1 MLKFSTRENMKI
13 FKRFLLFVLCTLPS
27 VVGAQVATTVGGNL
41 TAYNP
46 TGPSVGNNDYNS
58 MMNVRS
64 TVSGAGATA
73 NFGNCNSLILRCA
86 QPKCSGCT
94 SMEIARPIVS
104 GCVNSISECKQYGND
119 LIEYISGQMVS
130 SVSARIQQ
138 QQAAADAAAA
148 QAAAQQSSAEMQA
161 LQQQLAQMQTQM
173 AQQNAQ
179 SEQIARLQADLDA
192 QRAAT
197 ASAQQAAADAVAA
210 QAAAKQQAETSTS
223 VTTVSDEQR
232 AAIDAGATDEVL
244 VRQRIGGQIL
254 TKVENAEMALKG
266 LKNVM
271 ENAFSYAGCDSRGN
285 NCAGPKRVKIFKQ
298 KAGEFF
304 DPYAEVVDEM
314 YSALEMALAVG
325 VDVSDVIM
333 MLSGSCNQW
342 GRFLCDTNTVIEN
355 GKKVVKHVPLRYSQH
370 EEVDVDIEGENTAE
384 GAIHTKVGNSCING
398 RSVAISGYVKG
409 GHECAPGAAIP
420 PQDDARCTLLELIDA
435 SKDGEDAV
443 RREWLDENYDGDRM
457 IRVGCATSAL
467 DNIKLFAGRS
477 KARAAMLDID
487 TLERML
493 NQDAPEF
500 VTTNK
505 WSNSGEG
512 VLGRT
517 KYCGLTE
524 KGYRNLQNAIS
535 NKRLDES
542 KVCVPY
548 DDLMYEARRGYISS
562 VDSSSSEREAISG
575 AGHLKGCRAYYS
587 ASISCDLKFEPY
599 EGTEIPI
606 SSADVGINENLKQRG
621 TCTYNSTKCYVD
633 GYELKEMTEAQCKKI
648 HGDGKYDFDGSTKV
662 CTKNN

>member
-1 MLKFSTRENMKI
+1 MNL
-13 FKRFLLFVLCTLPS
+13 FKRFLLLILCALPS
-27 VVGAQVATTVGGNL
+27 VAGAQVASTMGSNL

-46 TGPSVGNNDYNS
+46 TGPSVGNNEYNS

-64 TVSGAGATA
+64 TVSGGGATA

-86 QPKCSGCT
+86 QPKCSGCS

-130 SVSARIQQ
+130 TVSARIQQ

-148 QAAAQQSSAEMQA
+148 QAAAQAVAQQSSAEMQA

-179 SEQIARLQADLDA
+179 SEQIARLQADLEE

-197 ASAQQAAADAVAA
+197 ASAQQAAADAAA
-210 QAAAKQQAETSTS
+210 TQAQQQQTS
-223 VTTVSDEQR
+223 VRTVSASQQ
-232 AAIDAGATDEVL
+232 AAIDAGVSDDVL
-244 VRQRIGGQIL
+244 LRQQIGGQIL

-271 ENAFSYAGCDSRGN
+271 DDAFKYAGCDSRGN
-285 NCAGPKRVKIFKQ
+285 NCAAPKRVKIFKQ

-342 GRFLCDTNTVIEN
+342 GRFLCATEEVTEEN
-355 GKKVVKHVPLRYSQH
+355 DKGESIKTVKHVPLRYSD
-370 EEVDVDIEGENTAE
+370 EDAPAVDIKGEKL
-384 GAIHTKVGNSCING
+384 KVGNSCING

-409 GHECAPGAAIP
+409 GQECADGMAIP

-435 SKDGEDAV
+435 SKDGDDAV

-467 DNIKLFAGRS
+467 DSIKLFAGRS
-477 KARAAMLDID
+477 KARAAMLDLD

-493 NQDAPEF
+493 NQDASEF

-505 WSNSGEG
+505 YTGSGNSDLER
-512 VLGRT
+512 L
-517 KYCGLTE
+517 KYCALTE

-535 NKRLDES
+535 KKRLDEA

-548 DDLMYEARRGYISS
+548 EQLIYTARSQGFIRSA
-562 VDSSSSEREAISG
+562 DSSSVSVKYVPGISEAQYCDNNLCKDGETNCCEFELDAGLKEGDYKEDGVWKRNAPGRCKIKDGWKLSGDYLVKKTDAEKCAESGGKWTSG
-575 AGHLKGCRAYYS
+575 ANCCDCKGSPDCEKLS
-587 ASISCDLKFEPY
+587 L
-599 EGTEIPI
+599 
-606 SSADVGINENLKQRG
+606 N
-621 TCTYNSTKCYVD
+621 KC
-633 GYELKEMTEAQCKKI
+633 
-648 HGDGKYDFDGSTKV
+648 S
-662 CTKNN
+662 

>member
-1 MLKFSTRENMKI
+1 MNL
-13 FKRFLLFVLCTLPS
+13 FKRFLLLILCALPS
-27 VVGAQVATTVGGNL
+27 VVGAQVATTAGGNL

-64 TVSGAGATA
+64 TVSGGGATA

-130 SVSARIQQ
+130 MVSARIQQ

-179 SEQIARLQADLDA
+179 SEQIARLQADLEA
-192 QRAAT
+192 QRAAA
-197 ASAQQAAADAVAA
+197 ASAQQAAADAAAA
-210 QAAAKQQAETSTS
+210 QAQQQQTS
-223 VTTVSDEQR
+223 VRTVSASQQ
-232 AAIDAGATDEVL
+232 AAIDAGVSDDVL
-244 VRQRIGGQIL
+244 LRQQIGGQIL

-271 ENAFSYAGCDSRGN
+271 DDAFSYAGCDSRGN

-342 GRFLCDTNTVIEN
+342 GRFLCDVEGSGDDAKHQPIHYDNDDKN
-355 GKKVVKHVPLRYSQH
+355 CVKFYTTTTGSKTSGS
-370 EEVDVDIEGENTAE
+370 ETSGSETSIC
-384 GAIHTKVGNSCING
+384 NSCING
-398 RSVAISGYVKG
+398 RSQAVGQVKG
-409 GHECAPGAAIP
+409 GHECTPGAAVP
-420 PQDDARCTLLELIDA
+420 PQDDARCTLLELIDT
-435 SKDGEDAV
+435 SKDGDDAV
-443 RREWLDENYDGDRM
+443 RRELLDESYDGDRM

-467 DNIKLFAGRS
+467 DSIKLFAGRS
-477 KARAAMLDID
+477 KARAAMLDLD

-505 WSNSGEG
+505 WSNSGAD
-512 VLGRT
+512 VLERT
-517 KYCGLTE
+517 KYCGLTD

-535 NKRLDES
+535 KKRLDES

-562 VDSSSSEREAISG
+562 VESSGSERKTIS
-575 AGHLKGCRAYYS
+575 AGNLRACKAYYS
-587 ASISCDLKFEPY
+587 ESADCELKFEPY
-599 EGTEIPI
+599 EGSEVDIT
-606 SSADVGINENLKQRG
+606 SSDVGDKEKPKQTGR
-621 TCTYNSTKCYVD
+621 CTYDSTKCYED
-633 GYELKEMTEAQCKKI
+633 GVYLKEMTEEQCKKI
-648 HGDGKYDFDGSTKV
+648 HGDGKYSFNNNV
-662 CTKNN
+662 CKKQN

>member
-130 SVSARIQQ
+130 TVSARIQQ

-210 QAAAKQQAETSTS
+210 QAAAQQQAETSTS

-342 GRFLCDTNTVIEN
+342 GRFLCDTNTVKEGEKN
-355 GKKVVKHVPLRYSQH
+355 VVKHVPLRYSDGN
-370 EEVDVDIEGENTAE
+370 EEAVDIKNEKL
-384 GAIHTKVGNSCING
+384 KVGNSCVNG

-420 PQDDARCTLLELIDA
+420 PQDDARCTWLELIDA
-435 SKDGEDAV
+435 SKDGDDAV

-562 VDSSSSEREAISG
+562 VDSSSSERKAISG
-575 AGHLKGCRAYYS
+575 AGNLRDCRYCFVDGCE
-587 ASISCDLKFEPY
+587 LNFEPY
-599 EGTEIPI
+599 EGAMKQI
-606 SSADVGINENLKQRG
+606 SSAAVEQNENPKQRG
-621 TCTYNSTKCYVD
+621 RCTYDSTKCYED
-633 GYELKEMTEAQCKKI
+633 NYGLKKMTKEQCEKI
-648 HGDGKYDFDGSTKV
+648 HGAGKYDFNDSTKV
-662 CTKNN
+662 YKKKTSS